1 MSFVDLEQ
9 FLISIFHGVP
19 PFDLFLKMD
28 DLSNN
33 LKGTPWKPEIKNCA
47 RNTNLLYINLWSAQ
61 YNTPSFGIEWNGTEW
76 NRTEQNGSDW
86 NKNKR
91 NGMERNG
98 IEWNGTEQNGTEWI
112 WLEQKQNKRNG
123 TERNGI
129 EWNGT
134 EWNRTEWNGT
144 EWNANQTFKPNLSH
158 CVPPK
163 VWKQKWCLHLFG
175 GFSRPLGIK
184 T

>member
-76 NRTEQNGSDW
+76 NRTERNGSDW

-91 NGMERNG
+91 NGM
-98 IEWNGTEQNGTEWI
+98 
-112 WLEQKQNKRNG
+112 
-123 TERNGI
+123 ERNGI